1 MGPPC
6 WFSADSQEELYVR
19 GVGWGPGGQSPP
31 EFGRSVNPIRTRGGG
46 RFCPSNYCQPPWIH
60 KAIYTSVCD
69 ILNKATLAIGM
80 SCALIKITAIHS
92 IDPIPSLNNRTGKF
106 AYVLYYNTFC
116 SICLYVEVSY
126 WSVLCTSHETCR
138 ISTKCDRQRS

>member
-1 MGPPC
+1 MLI
-6 WFSADSQEELYVR
+6 FSWLT
-19 GVGWGPGGQSPP
+19 
-31 EFGRSVNPIRTRGGG
+31 GRIVCQRCRLRGGRG
-46 RFCPSNYCQPPWIH
+46 TRAPRNLADQLTLFVLGGSRFCPSNYCQPPWIH

-80 SCALIKITAIHS
+80 SCALIKITAIHN